1 MTNILCIQ
9 GRPFFDSVVLVV
21 RNPFHAMVSEWNR
34 ELSTKYGLGQGNG
47 TAHTNV
53 YGREYFRELLKIN
66 LYCLYMY
73 SHYYSSSTVQRI
85 SVSFHFLNPF
95 ILAFRDLFP
104 LDQVC

>member
-1 MTNILCIQ
+1 MSLFFLCIQ

-21 RNPFHAMVSEWNR
+21 RNPFHAMISEWNR

-66 LYCLYMY
+66 LHCLYI
-73 SHYYSSSTVQRI
+73 QPLLI
-85 SVSFHFLNPF
+85 SALQNIRAIKICNF
-95 ILAFRDLFP
+95 
-104 LDQVC
+104 QGGWGE